1 MVRNKISRKIILEF
15 YQDIQRWESMVGYAA
30 NELLFLDTL
39 LHAKAFEN
47 TAQIKTEK
55 MLCFKLEIKTKN
67 QEVNELKTQMELSK
81 NNVGAFLDCEVN
93 SGIEFSF
100 KDYKVLKRN
109 FGLFNTSYNQY
120 KTEIFKHTGGIL

>member
-1 MVRNKISRKIILEF
+1 
-15 YQDIQRWESMVGYAA
+15 MVGYAA